1 MLPPLEPHQLIATDK
16 DYQVTL
22 PMEMS
27 RAEAKILAALL
38 QRRIND
44 DLAERDFSLRMHEAL
59 LSKLIYYITEPI
71 PS

>member
-1 MLPPLEPHQLIATDK
+1 MLPPLEPHQLIATDE

-44 DLAERDFSLRMHEAL
+44 DLAERYSSLKMYEAL